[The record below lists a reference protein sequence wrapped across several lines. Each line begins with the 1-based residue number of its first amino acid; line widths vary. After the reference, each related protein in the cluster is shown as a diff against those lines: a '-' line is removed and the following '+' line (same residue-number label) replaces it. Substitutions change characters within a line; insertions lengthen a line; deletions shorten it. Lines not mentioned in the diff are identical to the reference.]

1 MIIYH
6 INNVTNV
13 VKLCLSSVQI
23 HVGGY
28 RIGPINRPDIF
39 ADLIVVLHT
48 NPSAQNFNKLCVMCD
63 YNQLKVS
70 LRFPAANNSAKKE
83 LAS

>member
-1 MIIYH
+1 MSQILFSYAY
-6 INNVTNV
+6 
-13 VKLCLSSVQI
+13 SVQI
-23 HVGGY
+23 REY
-28 RIGPINRPDIF
+28 RKRPINQPDIF

-48 NPSAQNFNKLCVMCD
+48 NPSAQNFNKLSVMCD